1 MCIVALKRGWNG
13 WITLMNKQTI
23 RLTGLALLSAL
34 ALSACGKK
42 GEPHAPGPSSAITY
56 PRTYPPE

>member
-1 MCIVALKRGWNG
+1 
-13 WITLMNKQTI
+13 MNKHTI